1 MAPKRKKVCIP
12 LETKL
17 RALKRIDRGECHK
30 KVAAKFGVGR
40 VTVGD
45 WIRNRAKLMAWKE
58 KTKSSNERK
67 AMKFTEH
74 TKVEEALFLWFVQQ
88 REKGAPIS
96 GSILQAKALSLYSH
110 FPDEAEKE
118 ECFAAS
124 NGWLDRW
131 KKRYGIRLMQ
141 FNTRGEK
148 FFEDDDVVNVFKE
161 KFKKT
166 IKRGGYSLE
175 QIYNCDEISLN
186 YKMLPNKILAWHEE
200 SLVPSNN
207 RSKEK
212 ITILACSNA
221 SGNHKLRLT
230 VIGKYANP
238 RALKNLTTSTMP
250 VYYKNQKNIW
260 MDTTIFKWWFHKQ
273 FVPKVEK
280 HLKKMKLPRKAIL
293 FIDNAPAHPNAAMLY
308 DGDIIVKFFPTNVQ
322 ASLIQPMEQGVF
334 EHLKRLYRFNLL
346 TFLLEASESGQKL
359 TDSLEKVNLKKV
371 VFWIAQSWKE
381 IKPEI
386 MKKSWNKLFNFSEK
400 EKDLENIDLPKQKE
414 ELRNKLFEM
423 AKSLLGPERVMETNI
438 EEWIT
443 GDDREL
449 DYTDAEIVAL
459 VEQKSSEESSSESD
473 EEVVEP
479 IERKISHSD
488 AVSALKIVLAYVEQE
503 EATSSDVCT
512 LKKWRDIA
520 AKNRSAALRETKRS
534 KP

>member
-118 ECFAAS
+118 ECFVAS

-148 FFEDDDVVNVFKE
+148 FFEDDDVVNIFKE

-175 QIYNCDEISLN
+175 QIYNCDEI
-186 YKMLPNKILAWHEE
+186 
-200 SLVPSNN
+200 
-207 RSKEK
+207 
-212 ITILACSNA
+212 T
-221 SGNHKLRLT
+221 
-230 VIGKYANP
+230 
-238 RALKNLTTSTMP
+238 LKNLTTSTMP
-250 VYYKNQKNIW
+250 VYYKNQKNVW

-280 HLKKMKLPRKAIL
+280 HLTKMKLPRKAIL

-334 EHLKRLYRFNLL
+334 EHLKRLYRFHLL

-371 VFWIAQSWKE
+371 VFWVAQSWKE
-381 IKPEI
+381 IKSEI
-386 MKKSWNKLFNFSEK
+386 LKKSWNKLFNFSEK
-400 EKDLENIDLPKQKE
+400 EKDLENIELPKQKE

-423 AKSLLGPERVMETNI
+423 AKSLLGPEQVMETNI

-503 EATSSDVCT
+503 EATLPDVCT

-534 KP
+534 K

>member
-1 MAPKRKKVCIP
+1 AMAPKRKKVCIP

-118 ECFAAS
+118 ECFVAS

-200 SLVPSNN
+200 SL
-207 RSKEK
+207 
-212 ITILACSNA
+212 
-221 SGNHKLRLT
+221 
-230 VIGKYANP
+230 
-238 RALKNLTTSTMP
+238 
-250 VYYKNQKNIW
+250 NQKNVW

-280 HLKKMKLPRKAIL
+280 HLTKMKLPRKAIL

-334 EHLKRLYRFNLL
+334 EHLKRLYRFHLL

-386 MKKSWNKLFNFSEK
+386 LKKSWNKLFNFSEK
-400 EKDLENIDLPKQKE
+400 EKDLENIELPKQKE

-423 AKSLLGPERVMETNI
+423 AKSLLGPEQVMETNI

-503 EATSSDVCT
+503 EATSPDVCT

-534 KP
+534 K

>member
-118 ECFAAS
+118 ECFVAS

-200 SLVPSNN
+200 SL
-207 RSKEK
+207 
-212 ITILACSNA
+212 
-221 SGNHKLRLT
+221 
-230 VIGKYANP
+230 
-238 RALKNLTTSTMP
+238 
-250 VYYKNQKNIW
+250 NQKNVW

-280 HLKKMKLPRKAIL
+280 HLTKMKLPRKAIL

-334 EHLKRLYRFNLL
+334 EHLKRLYRFHLL

-386 MKKSWNKLFNFSEK
+386 LKKSWNKLFNFSEK
-400 EKDLENIDLPKQKE
+400 EKDLENIELPKQKE

-423 AKSLLGPERVMETNI
+423 AKSLLGPEQVMETNI

-503 EATSSDVCT
+503 EATSPDVCT

-534 KP
+534 K